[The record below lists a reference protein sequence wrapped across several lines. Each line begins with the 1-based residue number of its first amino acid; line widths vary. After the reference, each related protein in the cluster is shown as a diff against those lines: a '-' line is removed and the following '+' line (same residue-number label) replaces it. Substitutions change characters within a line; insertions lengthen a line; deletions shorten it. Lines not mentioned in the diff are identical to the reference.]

1 VTPATEA
8 AHAPYRFLACA
19 ADVSTGRLAR
29 PTRRCYSAGVKT
41 PAPDAPWTVAR
52 LLAWTQEY
60 LHRRRIEPARLC
72 AEILLAHALGC
83 ERLRLYTCHEQVP
96 DPPVRERFRTL
107 VQKAATGYPVAYL
120 TGTKEFFSLSFEV
133 TPDVLIPRP
142 ETEILVERTIRA
154 LRSAPRPDAR
164 ILDLGTGSGCI
175 AVSLARHLPDAQV
188 AASDCSPAALTVA
201 RRNAERHGVAE
212 RIEFRCGDLFEPW
225 STPDSGQAAFDF
237 IVCNPP
243 YVAENGPVEPH
254 VREYEPRVA
263 LFAGADGLD
272 LIRRIVREA
281 SPFLR
286 PDGQLLLE
294 IGFDQASAVR
304 ALLDPAVWADVV
316 FYRDGG
322 GHPRVLHARHRTV
335 EQTPVAERPPGAPA
349 ARVAQP

>member
-1 VTPATEA
+1 
-8 AHAPYRFLACA
+8 
-19 ADVSTGRLAR
+19 
-29 PTRRCYSAGVKT
+29 VKT
-41 PAPDAPWTVAR
+41 PASDAPWTVAR

-60 LHRRRIEPARLC
+60 LHRRQIEPARLC

-96 DPPVRERFRTL
+96 DPQVRERFRTL

-154 LRSAPRPDAR
+154 LRSVPRPAAR

-175 AVSLARHLPDAQV
+175 AVSLARHLPDARI
-188 AASDCSPAALTVA
+188 AASDCSPAALAVA

-225 STPDSGQAAFDF
+225 STADSEPAIFDF

-243 YVAENGPVEPH
+243 YVAENGPVEPQ
-254 VREYEPRVA
+254 VREYEPHVA

-272 LIRRIVREA
+272 LIRRIVRDA
-281 SPFLR
+281 ARFLR
-286 PDGQLLLE
+286 PAAQLLLE

-304 ALLDPAVWADVV
+304 ALLDPAVWTDVA

-322 GHPRVLHARHRTV
+322 GHPRVLHARRRTV
-335 EQTPVAERPPGAPA
+335 EQTPVVEQPSGAPA